1 MPCGRSV
8 RSTLRLLGPGLGNER
23 RRAKYGSE
31 DRYINT
37 DGQLIGHVG
46 LIAATTFID
55 ATASQFPPIRNNCGI
70 RPMITVDPHLRRA
83 AGAFKIAIQLGTSM
97 TNLALYELELAA
109 HNLLL
114 SFGAVLAAMDDERV
128 QVIESCPLLG
138 LAELVKDSRGMDIN
152 TSSRRWTPMP
162 SAEGSGTQP

>member
-1 MPCGRSV
+1 
-8 RSTLRLLGPGLGNER
+8 
-23 RRAKYGSE
+23 
-31 DRYINT
+31 
-37 DGQLIGHVG
+37 
-46 LIAATTFID
+46 
-55 ATASQFPPIRNNCGI
+55 
-70 RPMITVDPHLRRA
+70 
-83 AGAFKIAIQLGTSM
+83 M
-97 TNLALYELELAA
+97 TNLALYRVLPPNPADEVHRTFLTATDPHELELAA